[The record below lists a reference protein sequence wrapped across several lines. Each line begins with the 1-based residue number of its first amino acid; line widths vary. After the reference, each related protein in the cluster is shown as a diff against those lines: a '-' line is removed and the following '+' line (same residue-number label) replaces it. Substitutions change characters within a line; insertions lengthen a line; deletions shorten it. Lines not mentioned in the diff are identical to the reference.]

1 MKKKLLA
8 VTVTLVLMLGST
20 VPVFAGPIGG
30 IAPPPVPLIAT
41 SLGLCLTDLQFDL
54 STAYDP
60 GEDNC
65 LLPDAF

>member
-1 MKKKLLA
+1 MKRRLLA
-8 VTVTLVLMLGST
+8 VAITIVLMLNFT
-20 VPVFAGPIGG
+20 VTVYAGPNGG
-30 IAPPPVPLIAT
+30 TLPPPVPLIAT